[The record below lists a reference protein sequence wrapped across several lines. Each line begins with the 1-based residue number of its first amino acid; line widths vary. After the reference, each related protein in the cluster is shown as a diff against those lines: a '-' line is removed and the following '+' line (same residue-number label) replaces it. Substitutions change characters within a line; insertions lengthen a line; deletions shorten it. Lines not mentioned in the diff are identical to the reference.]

1 VRLSDHPEDKL
12 AYQMIESGEAVTYGE
27 LDRAANQGAQ
37 LFRSLGIG
45 IGDGIAIWLPNHVEF
60 LKITWAAQRSGVYY
74 TPVSTYFQSNEVIYL
89 LDNSDAK
96 LLITNQTLLDRLE
109 TLPQQLQVLLVD
121 EDAEAQQSWL
131 KQRLAQPITRV
142 EDETEGAEMFY
153 SSGTTGQPKGVRFP
167 LSGAPY
173 GTVSG
178 LFHTRI
184 EMHQI
189 NADSRYLSTA
199 PMYHSAP
206 LRYNMIVTRMGG
218 TAYILQKFDPEQAL
232 KTIDQFQITHSQWVP
247 TMFVRLL
254 KLDPETRQQYQLDS
268 LRYVIHAAAPCP
280 EQVKR
285 QMLDWFGPIIYE
297 YYSGTEANG
306 FTAIT
311 SEEWLDHPG
320 SVGRAVHG
328 ELRIL
333 DEDNQVLPNGETG
346 TVYFANGTDFSYYK
360 DPSKTAA
367 AKSPQGWSTLGDIGY
382 MDDAGYLYLQ
392 DRKSFMIISGGVNI
406 YPQEV
411 ENLLISH
418 PAVTDVAVF
427 GVPNPEFGEE
437 VKAVVEPRQT
447 GNAELAQNLID
458 YCRANLSHIKCPRS
472 IDFIDRMPRHPT
484 GKLYKTSLKR
494 RYWPN

>member
-1 VRLSDHPEDKL
+1 
-12 AYQMIESGEAVTYGE
+12 MIESGEAVTYGE

-45 IGDGIAIWLPNHVEF
+45 VGDGIAIWLPNHVEF

-74 TPVSTYFQSNEVIYL
+74 TPVSTYFQSEEVIYL
-89 LDNSDAK
+89 LNNSDAK
-96 LLITNQTLLDRLE
+96 LLITNRALLERLDK
-109 TLPQQLQVLLVD
+109 LPDQIQILLVD
-121 EDAEAQQSWL
+121 GDAGAQQSWL
-131 KQRLAQPITRV
+131 QQRSAQPTYSI
-142 EDETEGAEMFY
+142 EDETEGAEMIY

-167 LSGAPY
+167 LSGATY
-173 GTVSG
+173 GTVSA

-189 NADSRYLSTA
+189 NAGSKYLSTA

-218 TAYILQKFDPEQAL
+218 TAYILQKFDPERAL
-232 KTIDQFQITHSQWVP
+232 QTIEQHEITHSQWVP

-254 KLDPETRQQYQLDS
+254 KLDAETRNRYRLDS
-268 LRYVIHAAAPCP
+268 LKYAIHAAAPCP
-280 EQVKR
+280 VQVKR

-311 SEEWLDHPG
+311 SAEWLEHPG

-333 DEDNQVLPNGETG
+333 DEDHQVLPSGETG

-360 DPSKTAA
+360 DPNKTAG

-382 MDDAGYLYLQ
+382 VDDSGYLYLQ

-406 YPQEV
+406 YPQEI
-411 ENLLISH
+411 ENLLIGH
-418 PAVTDVAVF
+418 PAVADVAVF

-437 VKAVVEPRQT
+437 VKAVVEPHET
-447 GNAELAQNLID
+447 GSAELAEDLIN

-472 IDFIDRMPRHPT
+472 VDFIDAMPRHPT
-484 GKLYKTSLKR
+484 GKLYKTSLKQ